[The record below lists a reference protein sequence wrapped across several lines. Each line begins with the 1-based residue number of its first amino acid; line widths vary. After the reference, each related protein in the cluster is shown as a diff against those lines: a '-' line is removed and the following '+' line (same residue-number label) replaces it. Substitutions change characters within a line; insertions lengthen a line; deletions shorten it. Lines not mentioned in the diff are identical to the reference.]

1 LEVWFEQPEFFAQN
15 RDLLVDPQ
23 GLYPDYQESEQLMN
37 KPRVAVVT
45 GGARGIGKAV
55 CEAFASQG
63 VSVCTIDLLDN
74 DYFVGDIADE
84 QVLNAFAAKV
94 ISEHGAV
101 DFLVNNA
108 CLSRGGLETCTGD
121 DFNYVL
127 KVGITAP
134 FLLTRLFLDH
144 FNSPA
149 SIVNISST
157 RHLMSQADT
166 ESYTAAKGGIT
177 ALTHAMAVTLAG
189 KARVNCISPGWID
202 TTGAQ
207 PDGPDAAQHP
217 VGRVGSVS
225 DIVHAVLFLCDE
237 KSGFITGQNITVD
250 GGMTKLMVYHND
262 CGWTYHP

>member
-1 LEVWFEQPEFFAQN
+1 M
-15 RDLLVDPQ
+15 D
-23 GLYPDYQESEQLMN
+23 

-84 QVLNAFAAKV
+84 KILRAFAAKV
-94 ISEHGAV
+94 ISEHGTI
-101 DFLVNNA
+101 DFLINNA

-127 KVGITAP
+127 KVGVTAP
-134 FLLTRLFLDH
+134 FLLTRLFMDH
-144 FNSPA
+144 FNTPA

-157 RHLMSQADT
+157 RHLMSQSDT

-202 TTGAQ
+202 TAGTPPG
-207 PDGPDAAQHP
+207 GFDAAQHP
-217 VGRVGSVS
+217 AGRVGIPS

-237 KSGFITGQNITVD
+237 KSSFITGQNITVD
-250 GGMTKLMVYHND
+250 GGMTKLMIYHND
-262 CGWTYHP
+262 CGWTYQS